1 MASEIAAD
9 KLAELKALGGDA
21 LISKLLG
28 KFVENSG
35 KLLGEALTATAAGD
49 AAKVDY
55 CVHTLKGSA
64 LSLGLNDMSDILV
77 DLNTR
82 TKAKNLAGAEADLKR
97 LQQMLLEVKDYK
109 NVNFPA

>member
-1 MASEIAAD
+1 MPTEIAAD

-28 KFVENSG
+28 KLMENSG
-35 KLLGEALTATAAGD
+35 KLLSDALAAVAAGD

-64 LSLGLNDMSDILV
+64 LSLGLNDMSNILV
-77 DLNTR
+77 DLNMR
-82 TKAKNLAGAEADLKR
+82 TKAKNLTGAEEDLKK
-97 LQQMLLEVKDYK
+97 LQLLLIEVKDYK
-109 NVNFPA
+109 AKIFP

>member
-1 MASEIAAD
+1 MPTEIAAD

-28 KFVENSG
+28 KFMENSG
-35 KLLGEALTATAAGD
+35 KLLSDALAATAAGD

-64 LSLGLNDMSDILV
+64 LSLGLNDMSNILI
-77 DLNTR
+77 DLNVR
-82 TKAKNLAGAEADLKR
+82 TKAKNLSGAEGDLKK
-97 LQQMLLEVKDYK
+97 LQQLLVEVKAYK
-109 NVNFPA
+109 NIHFP

>member
-35 KLLGEALTATAAGD
+35 KLLADALAATAAGD

-64 LSLGLNDMSDILV
+64 LSLGLNDMSSILV
-77 DLNTR
+77 ELNTR
-82 TKAKNLAGAEADLKR
+82 TKAKNLTGAEADLKK
-97 LQQMLLEVKDYK
+97 LQQLLIEVKDYK
-109 NVNFPA
+109 NLNFP